1 MYTKKG
7 GYELLAICIRRSQYG
22 ESLAES
28 ALREVQEETGI
39 NLLDNKL
46 MHLDTCRSVP
56 KKYFKDNDKWNGLYV
71 VPEYTFA
78 VKLLNEE
85 IRLSDEHSEFKWVAY
100 DEAIKLLNFDSNKT
114 ALWELKMR
122 LEELYND

>member
-1 MYTKKG
+1 M
-7 GYELLAICIRRSQYG
+7 
-22 ESLAES
+22 
-28 ALREVQEETGI
+28 
-39 NLLDNKL
+39 
-46 MHLDTCRSVP
+46 
-56 KKYFKDNDKWNGLYV
+56 
-71 VPEYTFA
+71 
-78 VKLLNEE
+78 NEE